1 VKVDIDIWREEME
14 KIKTLQDMIGMY
26 NFHNQASKEGVALK
40 RLVKE
45 LYDLRKVSADI
56 EKKERRLAE
65 LLCTIMKQK
74 KVKKIRYSKM
84 EVTVYRYFQTYANLK
99 KMKVWLDPKMLKKLT
114 FRRKIEYVKI
124 SALGRSK
131 GKDE

>member
-1 VKVDIDIWREEME
+1 ME